1 MIAAAMPITTAP
13 IGQVQKLLTPPAK
26 AYNYNSYVA
35 PSILYHLRLVG
46 SASAERLKN
55 LMGHTNKAYIVIV
68 AKQLAGQGLV
78 QITQPHAAVL
88 YSLTERGQAEAKD
101 VQRHQVEV
109 A

>member
-1 MIAAAMPITTAP
+1 MIAA
-13 IGQVQKLLTPPAK
+13 K
-26 AYNYNSYVA
+26 AYQPNSYVA

-46 SASAERLKN
+46 QATAERLKN
-55 LMGHTNKAYIVIV
+55 LMGGTNKAYIVIV

-88 YSLTERGQAEAKD
+88 YSLTERGLAEAKD
-101 VQRHQVEV
+101 VQRHKVEV